1 MGLINSD
8 CTIYHRNSD
17 PSGDYDTFE
26 RIYVP
31 ECWWFLNT
39 KSSIT
44 TEGLK
49 TGDVLTVRIFDL
61 SVQVKKGDILI
72 RGNCPEE
79 IQTVKDLKGCQY
91 FKVTA
96 ANYNDFGSN
105 PHIKVVAV

>member
-1 MGLINSD
+1 MLTNTDITIFHRVYDPKTGLDSWKM
-8 CTIYHRNSD
+8 T
-17 PSGDYDTFE
+17 
-26 RIYVP
+26 YVP

-61 SVQVKKGDILI
+61 SVLVKKGDILI

-79 IQTVKDLKGCQY
+79 IQTVKDLKQHPY

-96 ANYNDFGSN
+96 ANYNDYGSS